1 MSGSCET
8 QDRGKLLL
16 YYPSFLKHSFKTQAD
31 SPHLTYKAF
40 GLMMV
45 SPFGDCN
52 LKSVFLRMDLKLPL
66 AQSPCRISE

>member
-1 MSGSCET
+1 MSGSWES

-52 LKSVFLRMDLKLPL
+52 LKSVSSRMDLKLPL
-66 AQSPCRISE
+66 AHSPCGISE